1 VKYLR
6 LYCDQ
11 DGVSRF
17 EDLEFTFSR
26 DDFAPPAP
34 LLDVSNQF
42 DASAFVMIRLPAGW
56 TDALHPAPARQ
67 FMLIVSGAVEVV
79 AGGERRVLKMGD
91 VLLAEDTSGA
101 GHGTTALEENT
112 AVAVVRLV

>member
-1 VKYLR
+1 
-6 LYCDQ
+6 
-11 DGVSRF
+11 
-17 EDLEFTFSR
+17 
-26 DDFAPPAP
+26 
-34 LLDVSNQF
+34 
-42 DASAFVMIRLPAGW
+42 
-56 TDALHPAPARQ
+56 
-67 FMLIVSGAVEVV
+67 MLIVSGAVEVV